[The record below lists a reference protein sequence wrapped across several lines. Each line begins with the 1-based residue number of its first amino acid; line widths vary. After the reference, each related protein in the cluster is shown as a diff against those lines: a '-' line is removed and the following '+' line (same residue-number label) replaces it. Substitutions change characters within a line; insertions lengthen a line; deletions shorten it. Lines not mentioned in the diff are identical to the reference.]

1 MTAKE
6 FLQQYLHAEHA
17 INAKLEEISRLRAL
31 AMRTTQMPKKDKV
44 FVQSSAGD
52 RMATLVEKIVD
63 MEREVDA
70 EIDRLQKVRK
80 RAQNA
85 INSVANAT
93 QRSVLSLKYIQ
104 GLRFEEIAAQ
114 MNYHYRWI
122 IELHGRGLK
131 AIENTALKCTFDP

>member
-70 EIDRLQKVRK
+70 E
-80 RAQNA
+80 
-85 INSVANAT
+85 
-93 QRSVLSLKYIQ
+93 
-104 GLRFEEIAAQ
+104 
-114 MNYHYRWI
+114 
-122 IELHGRGLK
+122 
-131 AIENTALKCTFDP
+131 